1 MSVQQLLQSHQLDA
15 AIEALSVEVRNNPT
29 DTRRRTFLFELL
41 CFAGA
46 FDRAEK
52 QLAVLAQQGP
62 QAEMGVLLYRAAL
75 AAEKT
80 RQEMFETDDRPK
92 QSSPAS
98 LVSVHGMLNAKPFHS
113 LTDSDSRLGAQLEVF
128 AAGTYMRIPFAMISS
143 IHMDAPKR
151 LRDLLWRPAVVR
163 PSEAFQ
169 ERELGEVLIPVV
181 YPGSSKH
188 ADQQVRLG
196 RLTVWEEAADGAT
209 IPYGQRV
216 LETSEE
222 EWPFLEI
229 RDLSF
234 EVALSA
240 H

>member
-15 AIEALSVEVRNNPT
+15 AIEALSVEVRDNPT
-29 DTRRRTFLFELL
+29 DNRRRTFLFELL

-62 QAEMGVLLYRAAL
+62 QAEVLLYRAAL

-80 RQEMFETDDRPK
+80 RQEMFETGDRPK
-92 QSSPAS
+92 QLPSPP
-98 LVSVHGMLNAKPFHS
+98 VSVHGTLNAKPFHS
-113 LTDSDSRLGAQLEVF
+113 LADSDSRLSSQLEVF

-181 YPGSSKH
+181 YPGSWKH
-188 ADQQVRLG
+188 ANQQVRLG
-196 RLTVWEEAADGAT
+196 RLTVWEEAVDGAT
-209 IPYGQRV
+209 VPYGQRV